1 MVKAIDILVSG
12 CDWCGWD
19 IGFLLIVTLCQDTDF
34 TLLSLLGLKK
44 KKKKHVLFVAYTQG
58 RFTSTTHFSHRLHT
72 GYINHLSLAAFALCN
87 MFTLSTD
94 IHLFLFKESRPFS
107 HCYVSQV

>member
-44 KKKKHVLFVAYTQG
+44 KEEACFVCSIYTREIYFHNTFLPQVTY
-58 RFTSTTHFSHRLHT
+58 R
-72 GYINHLSLAAFALCN
+72 
-87 MFTLSTD
+87 
-94 IHLFLFKESRPFS
+94 IH
-107 HCYVSQV
+107 